1 MKNVCARGHEVGALG
16 FNFPALLLTCCV
28 TWDQLPQF
36 IILEPEANDFVL
48 AYKLYSFVNLNE
60 TR

>member
-1 MKNVCARGHEVGALG
+1 MRGHEVGALG

-28 TWDQLPQF
+28 TWDQLLQY